1 MTIERASDLETFDF
15 HYDSCCSTN
24 EQDCNGQIRDTVRE
38 FGIKNPT
45 VTIIEIKIERD
56 YRGGHTRSY
65 RAGIQIQYILSQ
77 VATRPKKTKM
87 TDVTGS
93 DLETFDFHYTSCCST
108 NEKDCNAQI
117 RDIVRKF
124 GIQNPTVTIIEIK
137 IERDYRG
144 GYTRSYRAGIQ
155 IQYILNKLTVRP
167 KKTKRS

>member
-1 MTIERASDLETFDF
+1 MTDVTGSDLETFDF
-15 HYDSCCSTN
+15 HYTSCCSTN
-24 EQDCNGQIRDTVRE
+24 EKDCNAQIRDIVRK
-38 FGIKNPT
+38 FGIQNPT

-93 DLETFDFHYTSCCST
+93 DLETFDFHYDSCCST
-108 NEKDCNAQI
+108 SEQDCNGQI

-124 GIQNPTVTIIEIK
+124 GTQNPTLTIIETK

-144 GYTRSYRAGIQ
+144 GHARSYRAGIQ
-155 IQYILNKLTVRP
+155 IQYILNKVAVRP